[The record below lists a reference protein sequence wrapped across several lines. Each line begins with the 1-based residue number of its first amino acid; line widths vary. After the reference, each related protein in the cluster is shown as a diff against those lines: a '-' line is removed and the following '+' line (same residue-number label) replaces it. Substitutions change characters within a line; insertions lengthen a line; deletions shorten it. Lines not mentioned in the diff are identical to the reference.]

1 MRENTHRG
9 APRSG
14 RLAGRAAAG
23 RAARASGA
31 GAPGSGRPGRDG
43 TKRSA
48 ASGAGQDV
56 RATSVPGAQP
66 GRAGSAAEVGRLTS
80 LLRPVLK
87 ALDLD
92 LEEIKLGTAGRRRVL
107 RVIVDADG
115 GVSLDDIA
123 EASREISA
131 TLDARNAMR
140 EASYTLEVSSPGVD
154 RPLTEPRHWRRATGR
169 LVAVPVAAGSR
180 DRDRAV
186 PGGQGTLTGRV
197 IEAGGNGVILQ
208 VDGVTRTL
216 RYSDIGAGRVQVEFG
231 RPGADDVGDDR
242 DGLVPSEGGQG
253 DDRGA
258 DATDSDVTW
267 ADGAAGGGADEEGP
281 DGY

>member
-56 RATSVPGAQP
+56 RATSV
-66 GRAGSAAEVGRLTS
+66 
-80 LLRPVLK
+80 LRPVLK

-131 TLDARNAMR
+131 TLDARNAMG

-180 DRDRAV
+180 GRERRDTASRRRDAHV
-186 PGGQGTLTGRV
+186 ALLRHRRRPGPGGV
-197 IEAGGNGVILQ
+197 
-208 VDGVTRTL
+208 
-216 RYSDIGAGRVQVEFG
+216 
-231 RPGADDVGDDR
+231 RPPR
-242 DGLVPSEGGQG
+242 C
-253 DDRGA
+253 R
-258 DATDSDVTW
+258 
-267 ADGAAGGGADEEGP
+267 
-281 DGY
+281 